1 MARETGATSLGAA
14 ASSPLPARLLP
25 PPASRLFGVLAS
37 LLVSLAPLAALPS
50 RAASELVVEL
60 DGLQLP
66 IDLDDLEAWTLTPAG
81 ASTSQALWLNLL
93 NAESRRG
100 LIRLLRAP
108 LLRDRGFGIQLL
120 SSWTGE
126 PLLREVGGLLTSPDG
141 DNTGVLLLAT
151 LNQLLERQSTITTL
165 DLLRALPPERL
176 HLRVDGLLE
185 LASDWRS
192 QLRSQERAMAELRA
206 LPLPQR
212 SSRTLVLGRQDHA
225 SPQLLQLPVGHRPS
239 PLPVEIWPARR
250 AKGGPWLLLMP
261 GLGGNTDQLSWL
273 AGALSERGWPVLLI
287 EHPGS
292 DERAVKA
299 SLEGQG
305 PPPGAESLPDRLA
318 DLQAV
323 LAAQRDGT
331 LPSLGPAPAGDD
343 GMVLIGHSLGGLAAL
358 MAAGLVPEK
367 GLAQRC
373 EQALS
378 SLPVTNLSRLLQC
391 QLPQVM
397 GDGAGQTFPV
407 SGSAL
412 QDAIPLRGV
421 ITFNGFGSLLWP
433 ARGLADLNLPVLVVG
448 GSLDLVTPP
457 VTEQLDLFLGNQNPR
472 SRLVLVDGGSHF
484 SPVRLAEE
492 GEPLFRLGDQL
503 VGEDPRRVQ
512 ELLLAVTIEFLEGW
526 QHPSLLSPQ
535 RRDHNGIDAYVL
547 DQQQARRW
555 RSRLGRP

>member
-1 MARETGATSLGAA
+1 MLFPPLAG
-14 ASSPLPARLLP
+14 LPAR
-25 PPASRLFGVLAS
+25 S
-37 LLVSLAPLAALPS
+37 
-50 RAASELVVEL
+50 ASELVVEL
-60 DGLQLP
+60 DGLELP
-66 IDLDDLEAWTLTPAG
+66 VDLDDLEAWTLAPAG
-81 ASTSQALWLNLL
+81 ATTSQALWLNLL
-93 NAESRRG
+93 DGESRRG

-126 PLLREVGGLLTSPDG
+126 PLLREVGGLLTTAG
-141 DNTGVLLLAT
+141 GENTGVLLLAT
-151 LNQLLERQSTITTL
+151 LRQLLERQATITSL

-176 HLRVDGLLE
+176 HLRVDGLLD

-192 QLRSQERAMAELRA
+192 QLQRQEQAMVELAA

-212 SSRTLVLGRQDHA
+212 SSRTLLLGRQADG
-225 SPQLLQLPVGHRPS
+225 SPQRLQLGVAHRTS

-250 AKGGPWLLLMP
+250 PKRGPWLLMMP
-261 GLGGNTDQLSWL
+261 GLGGNTEQLSWL
-273 AGALSERGWPVLLI
+273 AAALSERGWPVVLI

-299 SLEGQG
+299 SLEGEG
-305 PPPGAESLPDRLA
+305 PPPGAESLPARLA

-358 MAAGLVPEK
+358 MAAGLVPEQ

-373 EQALS
+373 EEALS
-378 SLPVTNLSRLLQC
+378 TLPVTNLSRLLQC

-397 GDGAGQTFPV
+397 GDGARQTFPV

-433 ARGLADLNLPVLVVG
+433 GRGLADLNLPVMAVG

-457 VTEQLDLFLGNQNPR
+457 VTEQLELFLGNRHPR
-472 SRLVLVDGGSHF
+472 SRLVVVDGGSHF
-484 SPVRLAEE
+484 SPVRVGEE

-512 ELLLAVTIEFLEGW
+512 ELLLSLTIEFLEAER
-526 QHPSLLSPQ
+526 HPSLLSPQ
-535 RRDHNGIDAYVL
+535 RRHQNGIDAYVL
-547 DQQQARRW
+547 DQRQASRW
-555 RSRLGRP
+555 RARLPRP

>member
-1 MARETGATSLGAA
+1 MFF
-14 ASSPLPARLLP
+14 P
-25 PPASRLFGVLAS
+25 
-37 LLVSLAPLAALPS
+37 PLAAQPA

-66 IDLDDLEAWTLTPAG
+66 LDLDDLEAWTLDPQG
-81 ASTSQALWLNLL
+81 ATSSLALWLDLL
-93 NAESRRG
+93 DPGSRRG

-108 LLRDRGFGIQLL
+108 LLRDRGFGVQML

-126 PLLREVGGLLTSPDG
+126 PLLREVGGLITTPAG

-151 LNQLLERQSTITTL
+151 LSQLLERQSTITSL

-185 LASDWRS
+185 LAGDWRR
-192 QLRSQERAMAELRA
+192 QLQLQERAMAELRA
-206 LPLPQR
+206 LPLPRR
-212 SSRTLVLGRQDHA
+212 SSRTLLLGRQDHGR
-225 SPQLLQLPVGHRPS
+225 SPQRLQLAVAHRSS
-239 PLPVEIWPARR
+239 PLPLELWPARQ
-250 AKGGPWLLLMP
+250 AKRGPWLLLMP
-261 GLGGNTDQLSWL
+261 GLGGNTEQLSWL
-273 AGALSERGWPVLLI
+273 AAALAERGWPVLLI

-299 SLEGQG
+299 SLEGEG
-305 PPPGAESLPDRLA
+305 PPPGAESLPARLA

-323 LAAQRDGT
+323 LAAQRDGG
-331 LPSLGPAPAGDD
+331 LPAFGPSPAGED
-343 GMVLIGHSLGGLAAL
+343 GMVLFGHSLGGLAAL
-358 MAAGLVPEK
+358 MAAGLVPEQ

-397 GDGAGQTFPV
+397 GDGARQTFPV

-433 ARGLADLNLPVLVVG
+433 ARGLADLNLPVMVVG

-457 VTEQLDLFLGNQNPR
+457 VTEQLDLFLGNRHPR
-472 SRLVLVDGGSHF
+472 SRLVVVDGGSHF
-484 SPVRLAEE
+484 SPVRMTSQ
-492 GEPLFRLGDQL
+492 GEPLFRLGNQL

-512 ELLLAVTIEFLEGW
+512 DLLLAATIEFLEGW

-535 RRDHNGIDAYVL
+535 RRVHNGITAYVL
-547 DQQQARRW
+547 DQGQARRW
-555 RSRLGRP
+555 RDRLGRP